1 MADYKGFYEAIIDKA
16 EGFGR
21 IYEAHEV
28 LGMSE
33 REAALVEAVVQD
45 IVSSA
50 EQFVPG
56 GYHTEIFNVTIKEE
70 A

>member
-1 MADYKGFYEAIIDKA
+1 MTDYKGFYEAIIDKA

-21 IYEAHEV
+21 IYEASEA
-28 LGMSE
+28 LGMTE
-33 REAALVEAVVQD
+33 QETALVEAVVQD

-56 GYHTEIFNVTIKEE
+56 GYHTEIFDITTKED